1 MQSSLRSIVSD
12 RARLLLKVLV
22 EQYIRDGNPVGSRT
36 LARSGVV
43 RLSAASIR
51 NVMADLDELGLVCSP
66 HTSAGRI
73 PTIRGYRFFI
83 DTLLQPKE
91 LSERESYFI
100 RDQLLSR
107 YGSDQELIQSASDLL
122 SRLTRMA
129 GVVTVPRRD
138 YAALRQIEFLPLS
151 GGRVLAILV
160 INQREVEN
168 RIIETDRAYSADE
181 LQRASNYLNAMFS
194 GQDLVSVREALARE
208 VQDARAEVN
217 QSLLDALSMGELL
230 FKGSSDAEDYVL
242 AGESNLLSFQEL
254 SSVDKLRAL
263 FRAFEQKKG
272 LLRLFD
278 QCLDAAGVQIFVGE
292 ESGYQVLDDCSVV
305 TAPYTVEGQVV
316 GVIGVIGPTRM
327 AYDRVVSIVDATAHY
342 LGVALNS
349 RN

>member
-1 MQSSLRSIVSD
+1 MQSSTPSSISD

-22 EQYIRDGNPVGSRT
+22 EQYIRNGMPVGSRT
-36 LARSGVV
+36 LARSGAVQ
-43 RLSAASIR
+43 LSAASIR

-66 HTSAGRI
+66 HTSAGRV
-73 PTIRGYRFFI
+73 PTVRGYRFFI
-83 DTLLQPKE
+83 DSLLQPKALTE
-91 LSERESYFI
+91 GEREMI
-100 RDQLLSR
+100 REELLTR
-107 YGSDQELIQSASDLL
+107 HASDQELLQSASDLL
-122 SRLTRMA
+122 SELTRMA
-129 GVVTVPRRD
+129 GVVTVPRRE

-160 INQREVEN
+160 INQHEVEN
-168 RIIETDRAYSADE
+168 RILQTDRSYSPDE
-181 LQRASNYLNAMFS
+181 LQRAANYLNSTFS
-194 GQDLVSVREALARE
+194 GRDLLSVRESLARE
-208 VQDARAEVN
+208 VQEARAEVN
-217 QSLLDALSMGELL
+217 QSIIDALSMGEAI
-230 FKGSSDAEDYVL
+230 FSADESNDYVL
-242 AGESNLLSFQEL
+242 AGETNLMGFQEL
-254 SSVDKLRAL
+254 SSVDKLRGL

-278 QCLDAAGVQIFVGE
+278 QCLDGTGVQIFVGE

-305 TAPYTVEGQVV
+305 TAPYTIDDQVV